1 MHMVHM
7 RQIDLFCFQE
17 CIPRHL
23 CADTLEIETTAAII
37 STTAK
42 KIKTCLALLDLEK
55 GHSLIKHPC
64 QKSSV
69 RAVHRLHSQ
78 LTRLHTCVPLLN
90 RVCVFASIFYRLKC
104 FVIIRIG

>member
-42 KIKTCLALLDLEK
+42 KNQNLSGPTRFGEGTLTYKT
-55 GHSLIKHPC
+55 
-64 QKSSV
+64 SV
-69 RAVHRLHSQ
+69 SEE
-78 LTRLHTCVPLLN
+78 
-90 RVCVFASIFYRLKC
+90 
-104 FVIIRIG
+104 